1 MKIMKEIN
9 DRIKED
15 GLQLKLEV
23 DNSTVFIKTEKTTY
37 NSLFSSIIKKCK
49 ENGSFL
55 RQLYSFDKEK
65 TIWAAFVNP
74 SDVKTFAAM
83 VKSLP
88 VVINAIPQ
96 KHNYSLMKKA
106 VVYLPNKRC
115 VPKGLDS
122 KDSPMGPCIH
132 FKDVSKIKHYFKDLK
147 ENDSIKIGVPFSVF
161 CQYGEKAKMSTRV
174 GCKLHQIVENHYF
187 SLPHDEAP
195 PDSVSGGTDGHS
207 EKTHEE
213 EETLNIEKMVKRA
226 LTKNH
231 ISGVL
236 LEYAIIVALD
246 YTDLSDALN
255 DTAAL
260 TRRVINDIVEDE
272 SGWAQFEYSA
282 ITKKK
287 GWKEACN
294 ILYQEYI
301 E

>member
-37 NSLFSSIIKKCK
+37 SSLFSSIINKCK
-49 ENGSFL
+49 EKGTFL
-55 RQLYSFDKEK
+55 RQLYSFDKEM

-74 SDVKTFAAM
+74 PDVNTFTDM

-96 KHNYSLMKKA
+96 KHNSSLMKKA
-106 VVYLPNKRC
+106 VVYLPNKMC
-115 VPKGLDS
+115 VPKGLIS

-161 CQYGEKAKMSTRV
+161 CQYGEKARMSMKV
-174 GCKLHQIVENHYF
+174 GCKLHQIVED
-187 SLPHDEAP
+187 DEVP
-195 PDSVSGGTDGHS
+195 PDGKSSGTITTDP
-207 EKTHEE
+207 
-213 EETLNIEKMVKRA
+213 NIEKMVNRA

-231 ISGVL
+231 ISGML

-246 YTDLSDALN
+246 YTDLSEALN

-260 TRRVINDIVEDE
+260 TRRVINDIVNGE

-287 GWKEACN
+287 GWEEACN
-294 ILYQEYI
+294 NLYQEYI
-301 E
+301 SNE